1 MNGKN
6 RATPK
11 KEGFE
16 TIRMLVFVMGI
27 VCFTYLIILSPLL
40 KDIVPS
46 YKKNFRSWESY
57 EKWLDYNS
65 CLDFFVDEKPESA
78 SDMKYSW
85 FRMISNKSTAYSMY
99 LNEDDYS
106 KFQEKQREKY
116 AVWFEKKHFGEIIYA
131 HTGEDY
137 YYINDSELYKEELE
151 YVNEVLHQPE
161 DKSQYYYLI
170 ISQYGSGTGEA
181 YSGIILND
189 ATGEVIEF
197 YCDRMTNENMR

>member
-16 TIRMLVFVMGI
+16 TIRILVFVMGI
-27 VCFTYLIILSPLL
+27 VCFTYLIMLSPLL

-99 LNEDDYS
+99 LNEDDYL
-106 KFQEKQREKY
+106 KIQEKQREKY
-116 AVWFEKKHFGEIIYA
+116 ADWFETKNFGEIIYE
-131 HTGEDY
+131 HTGDEY
-137 YYINDSELYKEELE
+137 YFIKDSELYKEELE

-197 YCDRMTNENMR
+197 YFDRMTNDKMR

>member
-16 TIRMLVFVMGI
+16 TIRILVFVMGI
-27 VCFTYLIILSPLL
+27 VCFTYLIMLSPLL

-65 CLDFFVDEKPESA
+65 CLEFFVDERPDSA
-78 SDMKYSW
+78 SDMKYYW
-85 FRMISNKSTAYSMY
+85 CRIISNKSAAYSMC
-99 LNEDDYS
+99 LNEDDYL
-106 KFQEKQREKY
+106 KIQEKQREKY
-116 AVWFEKKHFGEIIYA
+116 ADWFETKNFGEIIYE
-131 HTGEDY
+131 HTGDEY
-137 YYINDSELYKEELE
+137 YFIKDSELYKEELE

-197 YCDRMTNENMR
+197 YCDRMTSDKMR